1 MAGRL
6 VEKVAIVTGA
16 GFGFGEGIT
25 KRFIEE
31 GARVIIVDI
40 NIENGERVAAAQPH
54 GTAVFIPG
62 DVSVESDWKKAVN
75 TALSA
80 FGKID
85 IVVNNAG
92 VVNMAM
98 VRFTSAS
105 FAFLKKF

>member
-6 VEKVAIVTGA
+6 AEKVAIVTGA

-31 GARVIIVDI
+31 GAVVDI

-62 DVSVESDWKKAVN
+62 DVSVESDWKKTVN
-75 TALSA
+75 TALTA

-98 VRFTSAS
+98 VRFH
-105 FAFLKKF
+105 